1 MPRVL
6 ADPKPKAARGARGG
20 LSVLDLRQRLKA
32 LGLRVTGSKAELEER
47 YEAAT
52 SAHEGKREREGD
64 DGDEELPTS
73 PKRAKVEA
81 SPKKSRKPSSPK
93 TSSPKS
99 SAKLEEPPSSPK
111 RAKVE
116 ASPKKSRKLSS
127 PKTSSPKSSAK
138 LEPDTLERMVSDGD
152 VGDPLDFEAELEAQL
167 EGLGDFKPEQLEE
180 ATLADEAKEEKLEP
194 GQASA
199 GREAPALQEVNEVKE
214 MCSAAM
220 ESEDLLP
227 DEYRLQ
233 LESPHK
239 DLIDMVMSSHA
250 WWRAGLRSLVQS
262 LNDLNEV
269 DRAELPKKMDQM
281 GASQL
286 AKLLRR
292 FQEAVERPL
301 KSFSDHLKPA
311 LARRIHVGTMDL
323 MGSSHEAYRRTFEF
337 IELTNTWNDLD
348 VPTRAISK
356 TYRQLECGYRDPS
369 MYKAL
374 ARRAGDARDSFRV
387 VVKVSCV
394 ATHILRLQQVQDWW
408 PKLWQEKYQHLAP
421 CTVAFLWQFPP
432 SWVYSD
438 EAYQRMERLVEYL
451 ASNKSGVQEA
461 RHIVDFRDGSWYRED
476 VYEFLKK
483 HRWCLAWL
491 HLNNADGWASNLPSG
506 WTDRVQ
512 TTNFCFCRLFGPDG
526 RTHGIYDNK
535 FLHELFD
542 SCPMGTTSYVLFGNK
557 ETLEDKYP
565 DPVPATMNAVT
576 FRTIFTKMDFVER
589 IREVRYQGKCP
600 RVLNAEV
607 SFRSES
613 GGRSPTA
620 WTSFEETLLINSFYL
635 RFSQKARAHGIKVTS
650 PVCSQ
655 WTQKYK
661 PEAPMEKRSYEW
673 YFPETKQRLHL
684 GLHDAKE
691 EEDLWIFLRQLTGLE
706 DLNAAKEFIW
716 NNAGKY
722 GLEAFRRE
730 EVSLVLGCF
739 VRWSEKARM
748 MGLLSSTKLRAVHK
762 DGKSVEFLLSNGEK
776 LWMSSEDLK
785 EEEDLWT
792 WILDLSRVPM
802 QSLVGAEEAR
812 EHDPWKDGSWK
823 SKAREMWNRPVS
835 DKVEVVSTPKQ
846 EAWWEDMAVRDE
858 KANQA
863 TQSTQRCWKFEQG
876 RCLYGEKCR
885 FSHGE
890 VPTAGSGQR
899 GWRRQSWANG
909 KVDTHNM
916 KSFWGDG

>member
-1 MPRVL
+1 MDAVTPVLSNALPELRRIYRVDIQRAVPAVPTL
-6 ADPKPKAARGARGG
+6 DRRSRWQEDHRSGQSQGRAEKSGG
-20 LSVLDLRQRLKA
+20 SVSMQRLWVRSLFLFSDRSVVDPA
-32 LGLRVTGSKAELEER
+32 LG
-47 YEAAT
+47 AAPGT
-52 SAHEGKREREGD
+52 TFGLID
-64 DGDEELPTS
+64 
-73 PKRAKVEA
+73 
-81 SPKKSRKPSSPK
+81 SRQPARDRSWH
-93 TSSPKS
+93 
-99 SAKLEEPPSSPK
+99 LCC
-111 RAKVE
+111 
-116 ASPKKSRKLSS
+116 
-127 PKTSSPKSSAK
+127 
-138 LEPDTLERMVSDGD
+138 
-152 VGDPLDFEAELEAQL
+152 GDPAQMGEENDPWDPWERDAGAGAAQLLSIPILEA
-167 EGLGDFKPEQLEE
+167 GGNVGG
-180 ATLADEAKEEKLEP
+180 AA
-194 GQASA
+194 AS
-199 GREAPALQEVNEVKE
+199 G
-214 MCSAAM
+214 
-220 ESEDLLP
+220 
-227 DEYRLQ
+227 
-233 LESPHK
+233 
-239 DLIDMVMSSHA
+239 
-250 WWRAGLRSLVQS
+250 
-262 LNDLNEV
+262 
-269 DRAELPKKMDQM
+269 
-281 GASQL
+281 
-286 AKLLRR
+286 
-292 FQEAVERPL
+292 
-301 KSFSDHLKPA
+301 
-311 LARRIHVGTMDL
+311 
-323 MGSSHEAYRRTFEF
+323 
-337 IELTNTWNDLD
+337 
-348 VPTRAISK
+348 
-356 TYRQLECGYRDPS
+356 
-369 MYKAL
+369 
-374 ARRAGDARDSFRV
+374 
-387 VVKVSCV
+387 
-394 ATHILRLQQVQDWW
+394 
-408 PKLWQEKYQHLAP
+408 
-421 CTVAFLWQFPP
+421 
-432 SWVYSD
+432 
-438 EAYQRMERLVEYL
+438 
-451 ASNKSGVQEA
+451 
-461 RHIVDFRDGSWYRED
+461 
-476 VYEFLKK
+476 
-483 HRWCLAWL
+483 
-491 HLNNADGWASNLPSG
+491 
-506 WTDRVQ
+506 
-512 TTNFCFCRLFGPDG
+512 
-526 RTHGIYDNK
+526 
-535 FLHELFD
+535 
-542 SCPMGTTSYVLFGNK
+542 
-557 ETLEDKYP
+557 DKYP